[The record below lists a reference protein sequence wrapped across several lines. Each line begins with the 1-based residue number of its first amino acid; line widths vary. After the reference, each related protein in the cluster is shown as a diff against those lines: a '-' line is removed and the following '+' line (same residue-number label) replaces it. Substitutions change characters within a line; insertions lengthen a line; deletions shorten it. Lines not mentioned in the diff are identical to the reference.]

1 MGIEP
6 TSRVRRLTGFEDQ
19 GSHQT
24 PFTSDAVNCSRIGD
38 PAGLRRHGHVCLP
51 ILPTVHRSRSLRMLP
66 VRIVTPEASRC
77 SISGT
82 TYFRD
87 VPSKSLTSATVNSAG

>member
-24 PFTSDAVNCSRIGD
+24 PFTSIRVGARQSTDRPYLGA
-38 PAGLRRHGHVCLP
+38 RHGPP
-51 ILPTVHRSRSLRMLP
+51 ILPTVQCSRSLRMLP
-66 VRIVTPEASRC
+66 VRMVTPEASRC

-82 TYFRD
+82 MYFRV
-87 VPSKSLTSATVNSAG
+87 VPNKSRTSATVNSDG